1 MTRLRISRDAQ
12 ADLRDIRSYS
22 KASFG
27 VAVARAYLDG
37 LSAVFGTQRE
47 RPMIGVAR
55 EDLGSGVRAIGYRT
69 HRIHYEVA
77 GDVVGILRVLH
88 HARDINAAFQAPR

>member
-1 MTRLRISRDAQ
+1 LRISRDAQ

-37 LSAVFGTQRE
+37 LSGVFGSLRE
-47 RPMIGVAR
+47 CPMIGVAR
-55 EDLGSGVRAIGYRT
+55 EDLGSGVRAIGYRS
-69 HRIHYEVA
+69 HRIYYEVA

-88 HARDINAAFQAPR
+88 HARDINAAFLASR